1 MRNNAR
7 ITMTFP
13 RPQNILQPNMIKNIT
28 IFLLLLAT
36 TWQILRINILHKEV
50 NCISRI
56 ECNYCQ
62 PKARNSVI
70 KNYFSILDS
79 IENPSIIY
87 SAKDQRNE
95 SNLTRDLKIKS
106 TLDFRPHI
114 SDVVK
119 DDSCTSFNINIG
131 QFKKITDG
139 YIYHKGLKRI
149 YNSDQCLPIKYDSLV
164 AYWVDDVTGQRK
176 KIMYP

>member
-1 MRNNAR
+1 
-7 ITMTFP
+7 MTFS
-13 RPQNILQPNMIKNIT
+13 RPQNILLPNMIKYIT

-50 NCISRI
+50 DCISQI
-56 ECNYCQ
+56 ECSYCQ
-62 PKARNSVI
+62 PKAMNSFI

-79 IENPSIIY
+79 LDNHISYY
-87 SAKDQRNE
+87 STEDHINEADLERNMKSK
-95 SNLTRDLKIKS
+95 SN
-106 TLDFRPHI
+106 LDFRPYI

-119 DDSCTSFNINIG
+119 DDSCTSFNIDIG

-139 YIYHKGLKRI
+139 YLFHNGLKSK

-164 AYWVDDVTGQRK
+164 AYLVDDVTGDRRK
-176 KIMYP
+176 MMYP